1 MVTGPLSLLS
11 LSMSRSAR
19 SSDCAHPS
27 PSSAC
32 ARHRCYYYCTSE
44 RTPSQQR
51 GWVWW
56 CIESRAGG
64 GGGGRRP
71 SHRQDVVGRES
82 RCVVGGR
89 MWDRAAGSGGNG
101 TREGRGG
108 VGRLSTAMAARRCAL
123 AACSARRRG
132 PVAALARGGHS
143 LEGSRG
149 RAAGVYLCRLIG
161 PPLASHCR
169 ALSGRR
175 QWGAP

>member
-1 MVTGPLSLLS
+1 MREEEEEGIGHWSAVPAQLVHEPT
-11 LSMSRSAR
+11 RSQLGL
-19 SSDCAHPS
+19 
-27 PSSAC
+27 
-32 ARHRCYYYCTSE
+32 
-44 RTPSQQR
+44 RTPLP
-51 GWVWW
+51 V
-56 CIESRAGG
+56 ENEAGCG
-64 GGGGRRP
+64 GASSPGRGGRRP

-89 MWDRAAGSGGNG
+89 RWDRAAGTGVEGHPGG
-101 TREGRGG
+101 EGRGG
-108 VGRLSTAMAARRCAL
+108 VGRLSTAMAARRGAL
-123 AACSARRRG
+123 AACIARPRG
-132 PVAALARGGHS
+132 PVAALARGGHC

>member
-32 ARHRCYYYCTSE
+32 ARHRCYYCTSE

-51 GWVWW
+51 GRVWW
-56 CIESRAGG
+56 CIESRA
-64 GGGGRRP
+64 GGRRP

-89 MWDRAAGSGGNG
+89 WDRAAGTGVEGHPGG
-101 TREGRGG
+101 EGRGG
-108 VGRLSTAMAARRCAL
+108 VGRLSTAMAARRGAL
-123 AACSARRRG
+123 AACIARPRG
-132 PVAALARGGHS
+132 PVAALARGGHC

-149 RAAGVYLCRLIG
+149 RPAGVYLCRLIG